1 MNQWFYFGCHEGP
14 GHRLFEPGMH
24 RAVVNVLWQKLQNF
38 DGLLPPQDTNKECLA
53 TVTRLPSFGVT
64 ALAFWDYSVDKRG
77 GSNSVIFA
85 PSLTISPAELL
96 SEAHTKFPQVFS
108 RLPEPVTLA

>member
-1 MNQWFYFGCHEGP
+1 MTTWFYLGCHEGP

-24 RAVVNVLWQKLQNF
+24 RAHRAPWTKLQNF
-38 DGLLPPQDTNKECLA
+38 DGLLPPQDTSEPYRA
-53 TVTRLPSFGVT
+53 TVTRLPSFGVS

-85 PSLTISPAELL
+85 PSLTMSPAELL
-96 SEAHTKFPQVFS
+96 GEAHTKFPQVFR